1 MLGLCYK
8 PYKVFG
14 ILLLILPCF
23 FAFVALADKIN
34 GDIIA
39 NGHFYNFVSE
49 NFFYCAFYFFLS
61 VLSSGLFIYLGKDPT
76 E

>member
-1 MLGLCYK
+1 MKLCYK
-8 PYKVFG
+8 PYRVFG

-23 FAFVALADKIN
+23 FAFVAVADKIN

-39 NGHFYNFVSE
+39 NGRFYNFVSE
-49 NFFYCAFYFFLS
+49 NFFIMLFISFLS